1 MKKILLSFLLAA
13 CAFSAFSQSFSVDN
27 KSLSVPRYANQ
38 AAINTANP
46 SPTTGMLVYDNS
58 LNQYA
63 YYNGSAW
70 TNFPASSSSS
80 SNLWLL
86 NQTTGRVE
94 LISGIPNGIEANR
107 FTSNG
112 VTSATAPLIN
122 SIGNANTFIRYGQP
136 QGNHAIMQES
146 TTGLNTSG
154 TSINWRYYDNANPQ
168 GITHLFGYSANTFNV
183 TGGLTTTGNAT
194 INGTSTV
201 TQASALRGK
210 TTIGTTSTGGNGLEI
225 QSSTTTTASPDIY
238 IKSPNNIIRYGNTT
252 GNFGMQ
258 QSVINS
264 ATPAS
269 ASMSFVHLDNAAT
282 PTQTTMMTLDG
293 EGDMTVAGFTKL
305 GGFGADVPAIKTK
318 YFTGTMTTAN
328 GGWPA
333 ASYDIAHGLTFS
345 KIISM
350 DVLVTGL
357 GNITVGDNSSLGGYQ
372 YTAYFDASNIKLV
385 RNTSG
390 TASNSITPSA
400 GLSVTFKVL
409 VTYIP

>member
-1 MKKILLSFLLAA
+1 MKKIILSFLLIA
-13 CAFSAFSQSFSVDN
+13 CAFSAFSQSFSVDS

-46 SPTTGMLVYDNS
+46 SPTTGTLVYDNS

-63 YYNGSAW
+63 YYNGSTW
-70 TNFPASSSSS
+70 TNFPTSSSPST
-80 SNLWLL
+80 NYWVL

-94 LISGIPNGIEANR
+94 LMAGLPNGIEANR

-210 TTIGTTSTGGNGLEI
+210 TTIGTTATAGNGLEI
-225 QSSTTTTASPDIY
+225 QSSTTNAASPDIY
-238 IKSPNNIIRYGNTT
+238 IKSPNNVIRYGGTT
-252 GNFGMQ
+252 GNAGMM

-282 PTQTTMMTLDG
+282 PTQTTMMSLDG

-345 KIISM
+345 KIISIS
-350 DVLVTGL
+350 VLVTGL
-357 GNITVGDNSSLGGYQ
+357 NNVTVGENSNLAGYQ
-372 YTAYFDASNIKLV
+372 YIAYFDTNNIKLV
-385 RNTSG
+385 RG
-390 TASNSITPSA
+390 ASSASITPAS
-400 GLSVTFKVL
+400 GLNVTFKVF

>member
-1 MKKILLSFLLAA
+1 MKKITILFCLFVCSLMG
-13 CAFSAFSQSFSVDN
+13 FSQSFSVDS

-38 AAINTANP
+38 TAINTAIP
-46 SPTTGMLVYDNS
+46 SPTTGTLVYDNS

-70 TNFPASSSSS
+70 TNFPTSSSPST
-80 SNLWLL
+80 NYWVL

-94 LISGIPNGIEANR
+94 LMAGLPNGIEANR

-168 GITHLFGYSANTFNV
+168 GITHLFGYSANTFNI
-183 TGGLTTTGNAT
+183 TGALNTTGNAT
-194 INGTSTV
+194 INGT
-201 TQASALRGK
+201 SALRGK
-210 TTIGTTSTGGNGLEI
+210 TTIGTTSTAGNGLEI
-225 QSSTTTTASPDIY
+225 QSSSTSVTSPDIY
-238 IKSPNNIIRYGNTT
+238 IKSPNNIVRFGGTT
-252 GNFGMQ
+252 GTAGMF
-258 QSVINS
+258 QSVVNS
-264 ATPAS
+264 ATPGS
-269 ASMSFVHLDNAAT
+269 ASMTWVHLDNAAT
-282 PTQTTMMTLDG
+282 PVQTTMMSVDG

-333 ASYDIAHGLTFS
+333 AGYDIAHGLNAA
-345 KIISM
+345 KIIELS
-350 DVLVTGL
+350 VLVTGL
-357 GNITVGDNSSLGGYQ
+357 SNITVGENSSIAGYQ
-372 YTAYFDASNIKLV
+372 YSVFFEGSNIRLL

-390 TASNSITPSA
+390 TASSSITPAA
-400 GLSVTFKVL
+400 GLNVTFKVL

>member
-1 MKKILLSFLLAA
+1 MKKTVLSFLLLV
-13 CAFSAFSQSFSVDN
+13 CSFSGFSQSFSVDS

-46 SPTTGMLVYDNS
+46 SPTAGRLVYDNS

-70 TNFPASSSSS
+70 TNFPTSSSAST
-80 SNLWLL
+80 NYWVL

-94 LISGIPNGIEANR
+94 LMAGLPNGIEANR

-122 SIGNANTFIRYGQP
+122 SIGNANTFLRYGQP

-146 TTGLNTSG
+146 TTGNNLSG
-154 TSINWRYYDNANPQ
+154 SSINWRYYDNANPQ

-210 TTIGTTSTGGNGLEI
+210 TTIGTTATAGNGLEI
-225 QSSTTTTASPDIY
+225 QSSTTNAASPDIY
-238 IKSPNNIIRYGNTT
+238 IKSPNNIIRYGGTT
-252 GNFGMQ
+252 GNAGMM

-293 EGDMTVAGFTKL
+293 EGDMTVSGFTKL

-318 YFTGTMTTAN
+318 YYTGTMTTAN

-350 DVLVTGL
+350 SVLVSGL
-357 GNITVGDNSSLGGYQ
+357 SNITVGENSSLGGYQ
-372 YTAYFDASNIKLV
+372 YIAYFDTSNIKLV
-385 RNTSG
+385 RG
-390 TASNSITPSA
+390 ASSASITPAA
-400 GLSVTFKVL
+400 GLNVTFKVL

>member
-1 MKKILLSFLLAA
+1 MKKIFVLLFLLI
-13 CAFSAFSQSFSVDN
+13 SSLSGFSQSFSVDS
-27 KSLSVPRYANQ
+27 KSLSVPRYTNQ

-46 SPTTGMLVYDNS
+46 TPTAGRLVYDNS

-63 YYNGSAW
+63 YYNGSTW
-70 TNFPASSSSS
+70 TNFPTSSSPST
-80 SNLWLL
+80 NYWVL
-86 NQTTGRVE
+86 NQTTGRLE
-94 LISGIPNGIEANR
+94 LMAGLPNGIEANR

-168 GITHLFGYSANTFNV
+168 GITHLFGYSANTFNI
-183 TGGLTTTGNAT
+183 TGALNATGNAT
-194 INGTSTV
+194 IGGTSG
-201 TQASALRGK
+201 LRGK
-210 TTIGTTSTGGNGLEI
+210 VTIGTTTTSGNGLEI
-225 QSSTTTTASPDIY
+225 QSSTTNTANPDIY
-238 IKSPNNIIRYGNTT
+238 IKSPNNVIRYGGTS
-252 GNFGMQ
+252 GNAGMM

-269 ASMSFVHLDNAAT
+269 ASMSFVHLDNATT
-282 PTQTTMMTLDG
+282 PTQTTMMTL
-293 EGDMTVAGFTKL
+293 EGDGDLTAYGFTRL
-305 GGFGADVPAIKTK
+305 GGTGADVPAIKTK

-333 ASYDIAHGLTFS
+333 AGYDIAHGLNFS

-350 DVLVTGL
+350 SVLVSGL
-357 GNITVGDNSSLGGYQ
+357 SNVTVGENSTIAGYQ
-372 YTAYFDASNIKLV
+372 YSAFFENSNI
-385 RNTSG
+385 RIIRG
-390 TASNSITPSA
+390 ASSASITPAA
-400 GLSVTFKVL
+400 GLNVTFKVL